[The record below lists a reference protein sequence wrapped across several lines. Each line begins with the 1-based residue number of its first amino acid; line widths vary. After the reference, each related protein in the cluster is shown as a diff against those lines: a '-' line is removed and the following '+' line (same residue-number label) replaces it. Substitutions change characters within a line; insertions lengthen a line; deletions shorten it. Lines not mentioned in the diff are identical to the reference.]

1 MPCGLFVSAHAAAIA
16 SQLIA
21 DSPADGDSGG
31 VQLWNVADRQPLGS
45 RRQIAALLTSGMEF
59 TRVMAVQF
67 SPDGT
72 ILATGMN
79 DGTENCGM
87 SQPSRRSAPHSPTPV
102 ITERSGRWRSAQTV
116 PYLCKWAGRSLTAAE
131 RTQYAPGLSYRK
143 ICS

>member
-1 MPCGLFVSAHAAAIA
+1 VASSVPCGLFVSAHAAAIA

-45 RRQIAALLTSGMEF
+45 RHQIAASLTSGMEF

-72 ILATGMN
+72 MLAIGMN
-79 DGTENCGM
+79 DGTEQLRDVPTQQAIGAPLANPGPNMHQACHIEK
-87 SQPSRRSAPHSPTPV
+87 SAHDN
-102 ITERSGRWRSAQTV
+102 
-116 PYLCKWAGRSLTAAE
+116 
-131 RTQYAPGLSYRK
+131 
-143 ICS
+143 